1 MNKIRIA
8 TRESALALW
17 QAEFVK
23 KLLRSHSPDLQV
35 EIVGITTRGDKILDR
50 PLSKVGGKGLFV
62 KELETA
68 LLERTADI
76 AVHSMKDVPMV
87 LPDGMSIATICE
99 RADPRDAF
107 VSNDYRNLEELPSG
121 AKLGTSSVRRKSQI
135 SALRPDLHYVDLRGN
150 VGTRLRKLDEGHYD
164 AILLAVAGLER
175 LELADRITYKLPV
188 ETSIPAAGQ
197 GAVGIECRSD
207 DQATLSMLQ
216 RLNHEP
222 TFICVSAERAM
233 SRSLNANCEAPVA
246 AYARLV
252 GKDLNLV
259 GLVASLDGGQILTDK
274 ITGDASQPEQLGI
287 QLADK
292 LIAQGALEL
301 IGD

>member
-1 MNKIRIA
+1 MHKIRIA

-17 QAEFVK
+17 QAEYVK
-23 KLLRSHSPDLQV
+23 ELLQSHFPDLQV
-35 EIVGITTRGDKILDR
+35 EIVGITTRGDKILDK

-68 LLERTADI
+68 LFEGTADI
-76 AVHSMKDVPMV
+76 AVHSMKDVPMQ

-107 VSNDYRNLEELPSG
+107 VSNDYQNLEALPSG

-135 SALRPDLHYVDLRGN
+135 SALRPDLDYVDLRGN
-150 VGTRLRKLDEGHYD
+150 VGTRLRKLDEGNYA

-175 LELADRITYKLPV
+175 LELSDRITYKFPV

-207 DQATLSMLQ
+207 DQETLSMLQ
-216 RLNHEP
+216 LLNHEP
-222 TFICVSAERAM
+222 TFMCVSAERAM

-246 AYARLV
+246 AYAQLI
-252 GKDLNLV
+252 GKNLNLV
-259 GLVASLDGGQILTDK
+259 GLVARLDGSQIMIDK
-274 ITGDASQPEQLGI
+274 MAGDASQAEQLGI

-301 IGD
+301 LGI

>member
-23 KLLRSHSPDLQV
+23 KLLRSHLPDLQV

-68 LLERTADI
+68 LLEGTADI

-175 LELADRITYKLPV
+175 LELSDRITYKLPV

-274 ITGDASQPEQLGI
+274 VTGDASQAEQLGI